1 MECPI
6 CGSSRVRPAIVN
18 GRDSMRCVD
27 CGSSP
32 DDESESSDL
41 GR

>member
-6 CGSSRVRPAIVN
+6 CGSSRVRPVIIN
-18 GRDSMRCVD
+18 GEDSVRCPD

-32 DDESESSDL
+32 HDGSEE
-41 GR
+41 